1 VLFAVVYHGASPHLV
16 RALRHARGRGI
27 TTICVT
33 AAPGSPAARAADI
46 TLVMW
51 GPDSHT
57 APEQFVSRVL
67 TVAVVE
73 ALFAAMVWKRFWRD
87 TTPSRRGPSR
97 PASAVWERP

>member
-1 VLFAVVYHGASPHLV
+1 V
-16 RALRHARGRGI
+16 RALRHARSRGL

-33 AAPGSPAARAADI
+33 AAPGSLVARAADI

-73 ALFAAMVWKRFWRD
+73 ALFAAMVWKRFGGTPPHLEEVLRAQRELSSGEAD
-87 TTPSRRGPSR
+87 TNPSPQQPS
-97 PASAVWERP
+97 AA